1 MALGGGMTT
10 YHPWDTDGAPTPP
23 APVPAPPAPRSP
35 LGPTAPRR
43 RLGLVLPAA
52 TVALSLAAG
61 WTGTKLAGDD
71 AETPAPAITATPA
84 SVVLED
90 DSLDVAEVLKAV
102 EPSVVSIETT
112 VQVRE
117 GPYVREGQG
126 AGTGVVIDDVGH
138 IVTNAHVVADA
149 ASITVTVDG
158 VAREADPRRRRPV
171 GGHRRPAGRPR
182 RSRRRRPGQLA
193 GRGR

>member
-1 MALGGGMTT
+1 MTT

-23 APVPAPPAPRSP
+23 ARPCSPRPPLPRRPHGPAAASAWFCPPPPWRCRSP
-35 LGPTAPRR
+35 LAGRAPR
-43 RLGLVLPAA
+43 
-52 TVALSLAAG
+52 
-61 WTGTKLAGDD
+61 LAGDD

-149 ASITVTVDG
+149 TSITVTVDG
-158 VAREADPRRRRPV
+158 IAREATLIGAAPSADIAVLQVDPEGLVAADLASSPV
-171 GGHRRPAGRPR
+171 VGR
-182 RSRRRRPGQLA
+182 
-193 GRGR
+193 